1 MPCASFPDGD
11 TFVGLTRPL
20 DGTYYRV
27 AHIHKRFHEEG
38 TERKEEEEKKR
49 HDNKRGGRCRL
60 GSTFPHVMAS
70 FFLGFHAR
78 SV

>member
-38 TERKEEEEKKR
+38 TERKEEEEKK
-49 HDNKRGGRCRL
+49 KGIIIRGEADVGL
-60 GSTFPHVMAS
+60 GA
-70 FFLGFHAR
+70 LFHT
-78 SV
+78 